1 MHTDNM
7 GFGDPSKPGPVE
19 EWPVGRLFAA
29 TARQAGPMM
38 WRLVEKHGVSPA
50 GFFMLRILVG
60 EDGLR
65 PGEVAKRLMQSAATV
80 TSVADTLQRNG
91 LLERRRDERDRRAVR
106 LHVTEAGRALVAE
119 TGHAMSKDLWALYD
133 VPDEADEPAVRRY
146 LLTLID
152 RFNDLSEGGR
162 C

>member
-1 MHTDNM
+1 MDRETL
-7 GFGDPSKPGPVE
+7 GFGDLADLGPPE

-29 TARQAGPMM
+29 ASKLAGPVM

-65 PGEVAKRLMQSAATV
+65 PGEVARRLMQSAATA
-80 TSVADTLQRNG
+80 TSVADTLERNG

-119 TGHAMSKDLWALYD
+119 TGHAMSRDLWALYD
-133 VPDEADEPAVRRY
+133 VPDDADEPAVRRY
-146 LLTLID
+146 LLTLLE
-152 RFNDLSEGGR
+152 RFTDFSEGDR

>member
-1 MHTDNM
+1 MDTDKL
-7 GFGDPSKPGPVE
+7 GFGDLSELGATE

-29 TARQAGPMM
+29 AARQAGPVM

-50 GFFMLRILVG
+50 GFFLLRILVL
-60 EDGLR
+60 EDGRR

-91 LLERRRDERDRRAVR
+91 LLERRPDERDRRAVR
-106 LHVTEAGRALVAE
+106 LHITEAGRALVAE
-119 TGHAMSKDLWALYD
+119 TGSALADDLWAIYD
-133 VPDEADEPAVRRY
+133 VPAEADEPAVRRY
-146 LLTLID
+146 LLTLLD
-152 RFNDLSEGGR
+152 RFTDLSEGGR

>member
-1 MHTDNM
+1 MDTENL
-7 GFGDPSKPGPVE
+7 GFGDLSRLGAVE

-29 TARQAGPMM
+29 AARQSGPVM

-50 GFFMLRILVG
+50 GFFVLRILTG
-60 EDGLR
+60 DDGLR
-65 PGEVAKRLMQSAATV
+65 PGEVAKRLRQSAATV

-106 LHVTEAGRALVAE
+106 LHITEAGRALVAE
-119 TGHAMSKDLWALYD
+119 TGTAMADDLWTLYD

-146 LLTLID
+146 LITLIE
-152 RFNDLSEGGR
+152 RFTDFSEGGR